1 MNVEQ
6 LENVLKQIDLI
17 EMLIEDDRQGC
28 MTVYDKLKKLR
39 AAVTSEL
46 KNEVW
51 KRYLEAEG

>member
-6 LENVLKQIDLI
+6 LENILKQIDLI

-28 MTVYDKLKKLR
+28 LTVYDKLKKFKG
-39 AAVTSEL
+39 AVTCEL

-51 KRYLEAEG
+51 KRYLEVAV